1 MGIRGAFKQLIKNQG
16 NVFTMLLGGIAL
28 TALLSFA
35 IFQTISGPIKTMVK
49 VTNDTMT
56 DVQIHTSTR
65 GMVMNLVNND
75 TADCDSDGSLEF
87 PVWRDPSGANAPTNG
102 GLIPTDQGVPTTDV
116 WGSDFGYCVWDV
128 GSTSDDA
135 ACGGPSAN
143 RLDGTNDATT
153 GNYETQTAIAVIS
166 AGPNR
171 QFETTCNAYVD
182 GTTDLISKA
191 ATSDDRVYR
200 FSHEE
205 VAAAVGQGLWSAAD
219 DGEEGS
225 GSVAL
230 KEEPTG
236 CTNVGDLCDDDT
248 KYAGVHPVTGNKL
261 YVIPCDSGQSW
272 GGASCSGTRSYHYF
286 NEHWSYS
293 NYVTTDATSSSF
305 GTYNTEILINTDSD
319 TSGGVQEHNAAQTC
333 ADSTY
338 GGYDDWYLPSPDE
351 YDVLYAGY
359 GSIGEFTT
367 SEDYWT
373 SLDTGAHATDAY
385 DMSSGTTS
393 TTTKNGGKY
402 IRCMR
407 GLDYN
412 VLFGQGGEGCPN
424 PGDRCD
430 DDTIYLGT
438 NADTGQDVF
447 ASPCDIGETWG
458 GSSCSGTA
466 TLHTYNDGSSNYTD
480 VDADSHSLGEYNT
493 GVLLTSDANGSAGG
507 DQDHDAALQC
517 GNHSYGGY
525 DDWYLPASYEMES
538 LNVLGSGFSTH
549 DYYYW
554 SSTEYYADSDLGE
567 GYSFWD
573 DNWGTDYKD
582 GDYYVRC
589 FRANPLAFDGPAEA
603 ATSEPTGCSTIGD
616 KCDQGLIY
624 AFDSDYGAGNVKVYI
639 TDTAQGSMQWKASSG
654 TDDIDD
660 ANNPGSD
667 GWTSTYVGVDSAD
680 LPSLTAMYACA
691 TLSAHG
697 YDDWYLP
704 GHSELLEVWGND
716 TEINTYATDAVTGE
730 HWSSKESH
738 STTARTFDVSTGSN
752 SQVSKTETHQVRCIR
767 REGITDFSSG
777 GSGTAPTGC
786 STIGDAC
793 DSGFIYGGDYDYG
806 SGNEKIYVTSTNQ
819 ADGRGST
826 VGPKWG
832 YQESVED
839 IPSDSD
845 DGEINVGQLS
855 PLSNYPAAAAC
866 DALTIHGT
874 SDWYLPSQA
883 ELEELYANVTAINA
897 TADEAF
903 YTDEY
908 WSSNEHSGNPA
919 QKVRTIDFSDGT
931 SGNRVKGNDYSLRC
945 VRRGNIPE
953 APEVSLSKNIEVAGK
968 GVFIGVTTQGYAQ
981 TAKGVTVPDETFLTD
996 SKCTSSDVGLLRYHA
1011 ADKEIQVC
1019 DGSSW
1024 LTAGD
1029 AGESSSIPTG
1039 CPNVGDSC
1047 DDDTIYIGDNSAS
1060 GAKMYT
1066 PPCMLGNTW
1075 SGSSCTHNDARYK
1088 WNDGS
1093 SDFTQ
1098 TFVTS
1103 NNTGAANTASL
1114 ITMDANSVTTGDQK
1128 HKAAQGC
1135 ADHSFAGYDDWYLP
1149 TDNELDTFYATV
1161 GSISDVQTG
1170 RTWWTSQ
1177 EGSADHNALEYNMST
1192 GSSGLTTKNGGRYVR
1207 CFREVQ
1213 STVVA
1218 DRVAVDDSEAFED
1231 TYYME
1236 FMFGPGAEYFN
1247 TDTDT
1252 PCAASNEGNMR
1263 IKSRTRY
1270 DLTNEYE
1277 TLMQYCNGTNWVN
1290 LNGVASDGAPTMLVQ
1305 PSVVNLVVNQPGDPT
1320 ATSDWEWV
1328 ELINPGPTSFTY
1340 WQVLHWSSPE
1350 EESLVEVDDSDCSG
1364 TIAAGDKCI
1373 IGFRAKT
1380 DTPSRDTIMYQVA
1393 GTTLATIIH
1402 LNIVADPL
1410 DICQPGMPGPG
1421 GHYVGCSPNKIIVT
1435 NKGDCPNDM
1444 TEATCN
1450 PGDDDQD
1457 MQALTYV
1464 ENVPNWTGYAGHNF
1478 MTMSTDGRAGS
1489 EFLYNAE
1496 SEPLFYTGIFSC
1508 LFMSRDGYEDFHIP
1522 SRGESLF
1529 MGGEN
1534 QETLL
1539 RNLAVNTDA
1548 PTTTQSGYDGAGYYE
1563 NNIHNNQT
1571 EDMRDKN
1578 RFTCIRTFNSKW

>member
-1 MGIRGAFKQLIKNQG
+1 
-16 NVFTMLLGGIAL
+16 MLLGGIAL

-75 TADCDSDGSLEF
+75 TGDCDSDGSLEF

-135 ACGGPSAN
+135 TCGGPSAN

-385 DMSSGTTS
+385 DMSSGTTN

-507 DQDHDAALQC
+507 NQDHDAALQC
-517 GNHSYGGY
+517 GNHSFGGY

-573 DNWGTDYKD
+573 DAWGADYKD

-786 STIGDAC
+786 STVGQAC
-793 DSGFIYGGDYDYG
+793 DSGFIYAGDYDYG

-819 ADGRGST
+819 KNGTVDGTSWHFDET
-826 VGPKWG
+826 T
-832 YQESVED
+832 EH
-839 IPSDSD
+839 IASDSD
-845 DGEINVGQLS
+845 DGQVNVSQLATIS
-855 PLSNYPAAAAC
+855 EHGAAYAC
-866 DALTIHGT
+866 DTLDLHGVA
-874 SDWYLPSQA
+874 DWYLPS
-883 ELEELYANVTAINA
+883 ENEINVLFTNKAAINA
-897 TADEAF
+897 SADEDF
-903 YTDEY
+903 YDTGTDKDYEY
-908 WSSNEHSGNPA
+908 WTSNEHGANPT
-919 QKVRTIDFSDGT
+919 QKARAVRFDTGVGSARIKGSDR
-931 SGNRVKGNDYSLRC
+931 SVRC
-945 VRRGNIPE
+945 IRRGNIPA
-953 APEVSLSKNIEVAGK
+953 APEIALDKNIEVAGK
-968 GVFIGVTTQGYAQ
+968 GVFIGVTTQGYAE

-1024 LTAGD
+1024 LTAGNEGSG
-1029 AGESSSIPTG
+1029 AAPTG
-1039 CPNVGDSC
+1039 CSSIGDMC
-1047 DDDTIYIGDNSAS
+1047 DDDTVYAGTTTDGGGIMYAMPCDIGE
-1060 GAKMYT
+1060 
-1066 PPCMLGNTW
+1066 TW
-1075 SGSSCTHNDARYK
+1075 SGAACT
-1088 WNDGS
+1088 GS
-1093 SDFTQ
+1093 ATVHDWGNGN
-1098 TFVTS
+1098 S
-1103 NNTGAANTASL
+1103 NATLTGIDSKITGRSNTAAL
-1114 ITMDANSVTTGDQK
+1114 EITDATID
-1128 HKAAQGC
+1128 AAEPGHQEHLAAKQCYDSTYG
-1135 ADHSFAGYDDWYLP
+1135 GYSDWYLP
-1149 TDNELDTFYATV
+1149 AEDELEDLYARRVAIDNFASAHYWSSSEKPGDYIRAMAVNFSDGSVIDWWAKTDDL
-1161 GSISDVQTG
+1161 
-1170 RTWWTSQ
+1170 R
-1177 EGSADHNALEYNMST
+1177 
-1192 GSSGLTTKNGGRYVR
+1192 VR
-1207 CFREVQ
+1207 CVRQHEAVTTA
-1213 STVVA
+1213 S
-1218 DRVAVDDSEAFED
+1218 RVAVDDSETSED
-1231 TYYME
+1231 TSWME
-1236 FMFGPGAEYFN
+1236 TMFGPGAEYFN
-1247 TDTDT
+1247 TDTGT
-1252 PCAASNEGNMR
+1252 TCSSSNEGNMR

-1305 PSVVNLVVNQPGDPT
+1305 PSVINLVVNQPGDPT
-1320 ATSDWEWV
+1320 ATSNWEWV

-1340 WQVLHWSSPE
+1340 SEVVHPSSPE

-1373 IGFRAKT
+1373 IGFRAIT

-1393 GTTLATIIH
+1393 GTTLATTVH

-1435 NKGDCPNDM
+1435 NKGDCDNDM
-1444 TEATCN
+1444 TEAACD
-1450 PGDDDQD
+1450 PGTTHQDDQP
-1457 MQALTYV
+1457 LTLA
-1464 ENVPNWTGYAGHNF
+1464 ETAPDWTTYTGHNF

-1508 LFMSRDGYEDFHIP
+1508 LYMSRGGYEDFHVP
-1522 SRGESLF
+1522 SRGENLF
-1529 MGGEN
+1529 MGGDDKQTLLNNSAADQDSATVTQSTFDGSDYYEYDREN
-1534 QETLL
+1534 QMT
-1539 RNLAVNTDA
+1539 
-1548 PTTTQSGYDGAGYYE
+1548 
-1563 NNIHNNQT
+1563 
-1571 EDMRDKN
+1571 RDK
-1578 RFTCIRTFNSKW
+1578 RSKDKLTCIRTFNSKW